1 MDRPFGRF
9 TDREVL
15 DILRDAGL
23 PQELTDENVARL
35 GLRKLRSN
43 TQRETVLMLY
53 VRLGSVDAVF
63 DELGG
68 EVPKSSIRSYL
79 SRATDAG
86 VITRDWSVRRRRPR
100 FRRVRP

>member
-1 MDRPFGRF
+1 MDSYFSRF
-9 TDREVL
+9 SDREVL

-23 PQELTDENVARL
+23 PEELSDENVARV

-43 TQRETVLMLY
+43 TQRETVLTLY
-53 VRLGSVDAVF
+53 TRLGSIDAVF

-86 VITRDWSVRRRRPR
+86 QISRDWAVRRRRPR